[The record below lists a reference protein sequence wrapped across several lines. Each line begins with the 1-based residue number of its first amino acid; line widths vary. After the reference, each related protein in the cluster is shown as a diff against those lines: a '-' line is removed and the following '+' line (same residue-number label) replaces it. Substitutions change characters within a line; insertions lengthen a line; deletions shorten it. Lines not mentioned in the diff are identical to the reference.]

1 MIGCQSLK
9 GNGEDEELYAD
20 LLKDDI
26 ITLDD
31 NLLSATHN
39 PTPMIMNFSEAEK
52 HTHLPIPTTLPEAEA
67 LPFLGNTTRRIKLKK
82 KDHNN
87 VFVNIG
93 LLTFL
98 LIIFIACLH
107 VLCNL

>member
-39 PTPMIMNFSEAEK
+39 PTPMIVNFSESEK
-52 HTHLPIPTTLPEAEA
+52 YTHLPIPTALADAEA
-67 LPFLGNTTRRIKLKK
+67 SPFLGNTTRRIKLKK
-82 KDHNN
+82 QEHNN
-87 VFVNIG
+87 VYINLG

-98 LIIFIACLH
+98 LIIFIASLH
-107 VLCNL
+107 LLCNL